1 MFHVIMK
8 FKNFILCHEL
18 YIILI
23 IIFQYSMK
31 FIYKSYVL
39 CHHEIY
45 FISFCI
51 GNSLTFMSLQ
61 IQFYVI
67 Y

>member
-1 MFHVIMK
+1 MYKYVMK

-31 FIYKSYVL
+31 FIYKSNVL
-39 CHHEIY
+39 CHHEI
-45 FISFCI
+45 
-51 GNSLTFMSLQ
+51 
-61 IQFYVI
+61 
-67 Y
+67 